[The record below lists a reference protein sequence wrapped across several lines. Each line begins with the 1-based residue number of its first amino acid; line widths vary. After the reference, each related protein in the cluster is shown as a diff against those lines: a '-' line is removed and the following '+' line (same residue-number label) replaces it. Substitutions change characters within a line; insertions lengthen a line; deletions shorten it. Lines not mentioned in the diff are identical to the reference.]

1 MWSDQVCNSYNS
13 CSNNFELE
21 PDNLLNSQDMGLMLH
36 NTCGNLSGRL
46 SDTN

>member
-1 MWSDQVCNSYNS
+1 MWSDQVCNSSNS

-21 PDNLLNSQDMGLMLH
+21 PNNLLDSQDMGLMLH

-46 SDTN
+46 SGTN